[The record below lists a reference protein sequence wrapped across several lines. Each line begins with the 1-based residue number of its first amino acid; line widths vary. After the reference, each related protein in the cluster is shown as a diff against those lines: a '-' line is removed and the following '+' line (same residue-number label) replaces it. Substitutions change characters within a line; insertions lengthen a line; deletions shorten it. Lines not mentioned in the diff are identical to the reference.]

1 MPSKAMDVYEK
12 IRDDVVKLRL
22 RTDELLNEKDLAE
35 QYNVS
40 KTPVREALA
49 MLVQDGYLKKI
60 PRVGYLIR
68 EVTDEEYYKLI
79 YLRYTLEKGVV
90 QWIIERCGDDEIA
103 SLKEYCTAADIS
115 YRDLAGVN
123 YDFHM
128 TMARLTKNEYLISS
142 VQNVFDRIIRVPSVT
157 LFQQFQEEPHGYHL
171 QLIDA
176 MLARDLRTALELIRH
191 ECQRDDDKDFCL

>member
-1 MPSKAMDVYEK
+1 M
-12 IRDDVVKLRL
+12 
-22 RTDELLNEKDLAE
+22 
-35 QYNVS
+35 
-40 KTPVREALA
+40 
-49 MLVQDGYLKKI
+49 
-60 PRVGYLIR
+60 GYLIR

-176 MLARDLRTALELIRH
+176 MLARDLRTALELIR
-191 ECQRDDDKDFCL
+191 QANTGVFTGSADGPLAPLRLRRRR

>member
-103 SLKEYCTAADIS
+103 SLREYCTAADIS
-115 YRDLAGVN
+115 V
-123 YDFHM
+123 
-128 TMARLTKNEYLISS
+128 
-142 VQNVFDRIIRVPSVT
+142 
-157 LFQQFQEEPHGYHL
+157 
-171 QLIDA
+171 
-176 MLARDLRTALELIRH
+176 
-191 ECQRDDDKDFCL
+191 

>member
-1 MPSKAMDVYEK
+1 M
-12 IRDDVVKLRL
+12 
-22 RTDELLNEKDLAE
+22 
-35 QYNVS
+35 S

-115 YRDLAGVN
+115 YRDLAGIN

>member
-79 YLRYTLEKGVV
+79 YLLYTLE
-90 QWIIERCGDDEIA
+90 
-103 SLKEYCTAADIS
+103 
-115 YRDLAGVN
+115 
-123 YDFHM
+123 
-128 TMARLTKNEYLISS
+128 
-142 VQNVFDRIIRVPSVT
+142 
-157 LFQQFQEEPHGYHL
+157 
-171 QLIDA
+171 
-176 MLARDLRTALELIRH
+176 
-191 ECQRDDDKDFCL
+191 